1 MNNESDGQSGKVM
14 ERHYIQELEA
24 LKTNIIRMGS
34 MVEQA
39 IADSIRAMLE
49 RNPEIALRV
58 LENERQINA
67 FELENDSAIVDL
79 LALQQPVAR
88 DLRFILAALKI
99 NNDLER
105 IGDHAVNLAESAVTY
120 AKEPLLS
127 IQTGIP
133 RMAQITQGMLHD
145 AIDGFVHTNAAL
157 CRGVIPNDDLTDEL
171 NRKTINDLIAY
182 IQKDPSS
189 VHQALELVRVSRN
202 LERVADLATN
212 IAEEVIYEVE
222 AEVVKHLADQKQE
235 PQ

>member
-1 MNNESDGQSGKVM
+1 MNNKSDGQSGKVM

-24 LKTNIIRMGS
+24 LKANIIRMGS

-39 IADSIRAMLE
+39 VADSIRAMLE
-49 RNPEIALRV
+49 RNPEIARRV
-58 LENERQINA
+58 LDNEQQINA
-67 FELENDSAIVDL
+67 FELKNDAAIVDL

-120 AKEPLLS
+120 SSKPPLN
-127 IQTGIP
+127 IQIDIP
-133 RMAQITQGMLHD
+133 HMAQIAQAMLHD
-145 AIDGFVHTNAAL
+145 AIDGFVHTNAAS
-157 CRGVIPNDDLTDEL
+157 CRGVLQNDDLADAL
-171 NRKTINDLIAY
+171 NRKTVDDLIAL
-182 IQKDPSS
+182 IQRDPSS

-212 IAEEVIYEVE
+212 IAEEVIFE
-222 AEVVKHLADQKQE
+222 AEAAVVKHLADQKRE